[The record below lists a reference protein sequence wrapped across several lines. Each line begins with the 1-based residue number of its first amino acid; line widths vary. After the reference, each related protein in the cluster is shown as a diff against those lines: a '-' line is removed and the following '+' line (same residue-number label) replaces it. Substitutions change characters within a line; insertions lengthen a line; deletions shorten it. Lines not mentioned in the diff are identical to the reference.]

1 MNAEGRKQILSLQN
15 RIGEV
20 KSDLED
26 RSTMPTGKEAE
37 YFKNLAGKLDD
48 IKSDIDDLQGEE
60 QEKFDNLS
68 EGFQQG
74 ERGQAIEAAASAL
87 SDVSSP
93 LENAISKLEDIEDGI
108 TEDDLEDAVNEVISE
123 LDTADASLD
132 EAAS

>member
-123 LDTADASLD
+123 LDTVDASLD